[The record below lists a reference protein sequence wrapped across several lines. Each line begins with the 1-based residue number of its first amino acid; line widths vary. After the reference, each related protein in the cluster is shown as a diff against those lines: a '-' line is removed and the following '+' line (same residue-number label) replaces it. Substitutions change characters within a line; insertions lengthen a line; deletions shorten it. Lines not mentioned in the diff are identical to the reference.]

1 MNVFQTVKESV
12 STRKAAEAYGIKVNR
27 NGMACCPFHDDHT
40 PSLKLDQRYHCF
52 GCVADGDVIDFT
64 AQLFGIGKKEAAVK
78 LASDFGVS
86 YDDGRMSEPDEK
98 SNEKGRKKK
107 ARKFSPEYRFAETER
122 CFFRILT
129 DYYHLLCR
137 WREEDAPKTP
147 EEEWGRRF
155 TDSLRDM
162 TLVEYLM
169 DTMLTGTLEEKIDL
183 MNGYREKVKEYE
195 RILEED
201 SGGKAGSAG
210 GDDGGLWAGRAA

>member
-1 MNVFQTVKESV
+1 MNVFQSVKEAV
-12 STRKAAEAYGIKVNR
+12 TARMAAEAYGIKVSR

-52 GCVADGDVIDFT
+52 GCGADGDVIDFT
-64 AQLFGIGKKEAAVK
+64 AQLFGLRKMEAAVR
-78 LASDFGVS
+78 LAADFGVP
-86 YDDGRMSEPDEK
+86 YDEGSPPGQYWSISTNSKR
-98 SNEKGRKKK
+98 RKIK
-107 ARKFSPEYRFAETER
+107 RFSPEARFAETEKR
-122 CFFRILT
+122 FFRILT
-129 DYYHLLCR
+129 DYYHLLR
-137 WREEDAPKTP
+137 KWREEDAPQSP

-183 MNGYREKVKEYE
+183 MNGYREKVKEFE

-201 SGGKAGSAG
+201 SGGKAGGAG
-210 GDDGGLWAGRAA
+210 RDDGGLRAGLAA

>member
-1 MNVFQTVKESV
+1 MNVFQAVKESV
-12 STRKAAEAYGIKVNR
+12 STREAAEAYGIRVNR

-52 GCVADGDVIDFT
+52 GCGADGDVIDFT
-64 AQLFGIGKKEAAVK
+64 AQLFGTGKKEAAVK
-78 LASDFGVS
+78 IASDFGIS
-86 YDDGRMSEPDEK
+86 YDDGRMSESDGK
-98 SNEKGRKKK
+98 SNAKGRKKK
-107 ARKFSPEYRFAETER
+107 VRRFSPEYRFAETER
-122 CFFRILT
+122 RFFRILT

-201 SGGKAGSAG
+201 SGGKTGSAG

>member
-1 MNVFQTVKESV
+1 
-12 STRKAAEAYGIKVNR
+12 
-27 NGMACCPFHDDHT
+27 MACCPFHDDHT

-52 GCVADGDVIDFT
+52 GCGADGDVIDFT
-64 AQLFGIGKKEAAVK
+64 AKLFGTGKKEAAVK
-78 LASDFGVS
+78 LSSDFGIF
-86 YDDGRMSEPDEK
+86 YDDGRMSESDGK
-98 SNEKGRKKK
+98 SNAKGRKKK
-107 ARKFSPEYRFAETER
+107 VRKFSPEYRFAETER

-201 SGGKAGSAG
+201 SGGETGSAG
-210 GDDGGLWAGRAA
+210 GDDGGIRAGRAA